1 MPQRLQVGMT
11 MDEVRNLLRG
21 WRAGLPSAFLSHDKT
36 HLYYSVEYVP
46 PEGSSERHFRLTF
59 DNGKLLDWS
68 EAAQDA
74 APGSEGK
81 AR

>member
-36 HLYYSVEYVP
+36 HLYYSV
-46 PEGSSERHFRLTF
+46 
-59 DNGKLLDWS
+59 
-68 EAAQDA
+68 
-74 APGSEGK
+74 
-81 AR
+81 